1 MGFLDWIRTR
11 TAPTADPLSD
21 GKREVLA
28 TQLELFRLAQAEGR
42 SALAAHARPDAS
54 PILARYGQLA
64 TMPFAR
70 RLLGETM
77 RFLADEMRTTDELEV
92 MIDAWLSIE
101 LVRGSLSPE
110 EHRIVRCI
118 RAATLAFHAGAR
130 PVAAMRVGRAAL
142 ASDDRVTTVDL
153 TKFVKEM
160 QTH

>member
-1 MGFLDWIRTR
+1 MLSWLRTQ
-11 TAPTADPLSD
+11 TSSTVDPLSD

-28 TQLELFRLAQAEGR
+28 AQLELFRLARADGR
-42 SALAAHARPDAS
+42 SALTAHARPDAS
-54 PILARYGQLA
+54 PIFARYSQLA
-64 TMPFAR
+64 TLPFAC

-77 RFLADEMRTTDELEV
+77 RFLADETRTTEELEV

-110 EHRIVRCI
+110 EQRIVRCI

-130 PVAAMRVGRAAL
+130 PVVAMRVGRALL

-160 QTH
+160 QVL